1 MKKKLFV
8 SDIDGTLL
16 KTGTAVHPAVLRGIQ
31 RFCQAGGQFSL
42 CTGRA
47 LPAVRCLETVLPY
60 CSVCILCSGALLY
73 DPQKDT
79 IIESTPLNSTILS
92 SLERILALEPT
103 VSITV
108 STENGIFRIRD
119 NPCLLQKGVPE
130 DRTAPKAT
138 LSQLAPVVKV
148 LFTCEQPETLERL
161 PETYWDPK
169 QFTLHRAST
178 HFYELTAG
186 GVSKGSGIQRLKSIT
201 GCDTVLCA
209 GDAPSDLQMAKEA
222 DAFFAPESAMHSVK
236 AHADYIF
243 PAPVQGGLSLALA
256 YAEQWNK
263 DEKKGAVRYE
273 TSP

>member
-16 KTGTAVHPAVLRGIQ
+16 KTGTAVHPAVLAGIA
-31 RFCQAGGQFSL
+31 RFCQLGGHFSL
-42 CTGRA
+42 CTGRS
-47 LPAVRCLETVLPY
+47 LPAVRCLEDVLPY
-60 CSVCILCSGALLY
+60 CSACVLCSGALLY
-73 DPQKDT
+73 DPQKDA
-79 IIESTPLNSTILS
+79 ILESTPLNSTILS
-92 SLERILALEPT
+92 SLERILALEPS

-130 DRTAPKAT
+130 DRTAPTAT
-138 LSQLAPVVKV
+138 LAQLPPVVKV
-148 LFTCEQPETLERL
+148 LFTCEEPETLERL
-161 PETYWDPK
+161 PEKYWEPN

-201 GCDTVLCA
+201 SCDTVLCA
-209 GDAPSDLQMAKEA
+209 GDAPSDLQMAREA
-222 DAFFAPESAMHSVK
+222 DVFFAPESAMHSVK
-236 AHADYIF
+236 SQADYIF
-243 PAPVQGGLSLALA
+243 PEPVLGGLSLALA
-256 YAEQWNK
+256 YAEQWNEDK
-263 DEKKGAVRYE
+263 KKGSVHHE